1 MENYPSRCV
10 FRPFLSLLSKSIF
23 APSTTTVKQKQKQKE
38 MTRLKPVSPESATGK
53 TKDLY
58 GVIKGR
64 LGVVPNMMQTMGN
77 SSAFLQG
84 YLSLGDAL
92 GSGKLGAKTGELIAL
107 TVAEANAC
115 NYCLS
120 AHSYIGANL
129 VKMDSVTIEA
139 ARNAESADPK
149 IDTIL
154 KFAKILVDKK
164 GQADDE
170 DVAAIKEAGVSEGE
184 IGEIVAYVA
193 LNILTNYFN
202 TVAKT
207 EIDFPVVRAGLATV
221 S

>member
-1 MENYPSRCV
+1 
-10 FRPFLSLLSKSIF
+10 
-23 APSTTTVKQKQKQKE
+23 

-92 GSGKLGAKTGELIAL
+92 NSGKLGAKIGELIAL
-107 TVAEANAC
+107 TVGEVNAC

-120 AHSYIGANL
+120 AHTYIGANL
-129 VKMDSVTIEA
+129 VKMDSNTIES
-139 ARNAESADPK
+139 ARNAASSDPK
-149 IDTIL
+149 IEAIL
-154 KFAKILVDKK
+154 KFAKILVNKK
-164 GQADDE
+164 GQANDD
-170 DVAAIKEAGVSEGE
+170 DVAAIKKAGVTEGE
-184 IGEIVAYVA
+184 IGEIVGYVA

-202 TVAKT
+202 TVATT
-207 EIDFPVVRAGLATV
+207 EIDFPVVRAGLALA